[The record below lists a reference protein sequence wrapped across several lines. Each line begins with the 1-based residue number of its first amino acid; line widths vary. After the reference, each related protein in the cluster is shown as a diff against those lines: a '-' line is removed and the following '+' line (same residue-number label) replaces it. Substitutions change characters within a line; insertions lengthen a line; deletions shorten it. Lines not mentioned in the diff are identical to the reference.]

1 MVFKITY
8 FLSQDDH
15 YLWTQLRK
23 TTSRGRF
30 SIHRLYTLFK
40 VTLPIIVLKDLVTDG
55 RSVAAC

>member
-40 VTLPIIVLKDLVTDG
+40 VTLPIIVLKDLVTD
-55 RSVAAC
+55 RR